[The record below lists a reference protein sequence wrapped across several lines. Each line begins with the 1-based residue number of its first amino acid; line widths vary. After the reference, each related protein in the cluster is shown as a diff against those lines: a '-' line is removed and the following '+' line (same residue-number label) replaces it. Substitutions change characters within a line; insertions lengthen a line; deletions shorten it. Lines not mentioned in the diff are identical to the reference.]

1 MRRKNIYLVSFNI
14 LYACL
19 LYRFFFIALFVVIF
33 FSTMYDAAVIGEKSE
48 FGEAITCRIITN
60 DVCRLQKTVL

>member
-1 MRRKNIYLVSFNI
+1 MRRNNIYLVSFNI

-19 LYRFFFIALFVVIF
+19 LHRFFFTALFFVIF

-48 FGEAITCRIITN
+48 FLETIACKIKTN
-60 DVCRLQKTVL
+60 YVCLLQKTVL